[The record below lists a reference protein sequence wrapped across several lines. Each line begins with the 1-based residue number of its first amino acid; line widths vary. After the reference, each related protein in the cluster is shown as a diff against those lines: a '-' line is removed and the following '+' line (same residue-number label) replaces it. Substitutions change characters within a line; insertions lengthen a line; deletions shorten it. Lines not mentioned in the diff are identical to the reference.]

1 MNQRQQRSTVPNT
14 EVGSSDTS
22 LKKGLENSSTS
33 YLNKIALFEMEP
45 SSDKSWELPSGLSVY
60 VRKYMSHNLQEN
72 DVKEKN
78 TQ

>member
-1 MNQRQQRSTVPNT
+1 MNQRQQRSTVLNT
-14 EVGSSDTS
+14 EVGPSDTS
-22 LKKGLENSSTS
+22 LKKGLENPSNP
-33 YLNKIALFEMEP
+33 YLNKIALFEMEL
-45 SSDKSWELPSGLSVY
+45 SSDKSWELPSGLSEY